1 MKKSENLNRV
11 LSINEKDKTPK
22 YKQIVNAIVND
33 IERGYYKKNDQLM
46 SITELSI
53 EHLLSRDTV
62 EKAYRELKKLGFIES
77 VHGKGYF
84 VKASRE
90 NKMRVLLVMNKMSSY
105 KKLIYY
111 ALLKGL
117 GENSIVDLQIHNYSA
132 DSFEDI
138 IDRNIGKY
146 NFYVVMPHF
155 LENKEVFL
163 PILNKIPKT
172 ELLLLD
178 KYVHELKDVPT
189 IYQDFEQD
197 IFSAFEK
204 NLSKIKN
211 YKKLYLVFPD
221 DNNYP
226 AEIMKGFRTFC
237 AYNNLS
243 AKVFSSA
250 EAALADHE
258 NNVLYAKKNEL
269 VLGRDL
275 GIISFNETTLKEVLD
290 ITVITTDFEA
300 MGRRAAEVVLQKIFV
315 SEKNPFYLINRGSA

>member
-62 EKAYRELKKLGFIES
+62 EKAYRELKRLGFIES

-84 VKASRE
+84 VKANRE

-138 IDRNIGKY
+138 IDRNLGKY

-155 LENKEVFL
+155 WKA
-163 PILNKIPKT
+163 KR
-172 ELLLLD
+172 
-178 KYVHELKDVPT
+178 
-189 IYQDFEQD
+189 
-197 IFSAFEK
+197 FSYRF
-204 NLSKIKN
+204 
-211 YKKLYLVFPD
+211 
-221 DNNYP
+221 
-226 AEIMKGFRTFC
+226 
-237 AYNNLS
+237 
-243 AKVFSSA
+243 
-250 EAALADHE
+250 
-258 NNVLYAKKNEL
+258 
-269 VLGRDL
+269 
-275 GIISFNETTLKEVLD
+275 
-290 ITVITTDFEA
+290 
-300 MGRRAAEVVLQKIFV
+300 
-315 SEKNPFYLINRGSA
+315 